1 MVAQVRRGS
10 DPWIDP
16 AVETK
21 VISGCS
27 LEGVVMSCQRS
38 QSNQKYQNSL
48 LGKKIHL
55 WISLTFA
62 VLQYVTLCYAQPWIR
77 RSSFGCF
84 WPFLASE
91 ILKTDMLPRPCTIWH
106 GLAASGDLRHLPKP
120 QIARVVGT
128 EHRSGA
134 ISWHLVANLQNMSKI
149 LQSLGFHILPQ
160 FTPTTQFTH
169 VYSCFLRNLISLRAT
184 SNPVSKVEAE
194 AEPEPSCQSPR
205 RYGDGV
211 FGLFS
216 NYNCDWH
223 VQISSIHV
231 KSCQISVFL
240 LVRMLSHV
248 GSSWSAL
255 PKVVD
260 VACSG
265 KWHQMAFSFG
275 WDR

>member
-106 GLAASGDLRHLPKP
+106 GLAASGDLRQP
-120 QIARVVGT
+120 QAPAEASNRSRCR
-128 EHRSGA
+128 HRTPL
-134 ISWHLVANLQNMSKI
+134 WCHLVASSSKPAKHEQNPAIPRFPHS
-149 LQSLGFHILPQ
+149 S
-160 FTPTTQFTH
+160 T
-169 VYSCFLRNLISLRAT
+169 VYSHD
-184 SNPVSKVEAE
+184 PVH
-194 AEPEPSCQSPR
+194 SCLLMFSP
-205 RYGDGV
+205 
-211 FGLFS
+211 
-216 NYNCDWH
+216 
-223 VQISSIHV
+223 
-231 KSCQISVFL
+231 KS
-240 LVRMLSHV
+240 H
-248 GSSWSAL
+248 
-255 PKVVD
+255 
-260 VACSG
+260 
-265 KWHQMAFSFG
+265 
-275 WDR
+275 